1 MDNLIIKALLGDE
14 ESQKLCTE
22 KGIILPCPLCF
33 ETGVR
38 FNLRYP
44 NETFPHE
51 MVNET
56 DEDNHKIAM
65 YCKNPYCC
73 YRIECSTEF
82 VDCNFK
88 DMLQIWNKRHKFP
101 IGRCKTCKHYYPD
114 CTTTHSY
121 MICPETDMEVMEE
134 DFCSNFKPIENNR

>member
-14 ESQKLCTE
+14 ESQELCTE

-51 MVNET
+51 MINET

-65 YCKNPYCC
+65 YCKNPYCS

-88 DMLQIWNKRHKFP
+88 DMLRIWNKRHKFP
-101 IGRCKTCKHYYPD
+101 IGRCKDCLYFYPED
-114 CTTTHSY
+114 KEIDEFA
-121 MICPETDMEVMEE
+121 ICEKKNVLVTKE
-134 DFCSNFKPIENNR
+134 DFCSYFKPRKK